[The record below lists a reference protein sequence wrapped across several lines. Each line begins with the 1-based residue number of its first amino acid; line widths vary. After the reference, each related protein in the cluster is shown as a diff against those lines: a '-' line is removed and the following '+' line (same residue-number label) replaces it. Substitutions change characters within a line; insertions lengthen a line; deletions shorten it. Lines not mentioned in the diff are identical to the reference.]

1 MLQSLCLAVVLAL
14 LWGLAPLTTERASAR
29 AALKTVI
36 VELEG
41 EPAVVAKYRA
51 ETSGQPFDL
60 AGYRQQLVAAQD
72 AFLARAS
79 AAGVNYAL
87 SGVEAP
93 NGDATASI
101 VFRFNYV
108 YNGVTLEVPAAAV
121 PVLKNLE
128 GVREVHE
135 AETMFP
141 HLDRAVSYV
150 RAPEVYGTPARLTQF
165 DEVSSGGAHGE
176 GMIVAVVDTG
186 IDWAHPMFGG
196 DPTPP
201 QFGVGPALATRNQKV
216 IYYLNLTA
224 GVAGD
229 DFGHGTHV
237 AGDIA
242 GYLGRAPGTDMLPG
256 TADDVEL
263 HGVAPQ
269 AKLMGYKTLS
279 AVGTGLNP
287 STIMAV
293 EDAVQPF
300 TLTGQPKPV
309 PHIINLSLGSTVNDP
324 NSPTSVAC
332 DNATLAGVTVVAS
345 AGNSGAATAANPTG
359 EGTIGSPG
367 TGRRVLTVGANNDP
381 GKPAEDI
388 VLDRVFDNGRPNDL
402 VDVLDPAGVN
412 RGGTGF
418 VDGSNKATAP
428 GQRTGIQLALAGGSP
443 TVGNVVAQY
452 YVFAGTVQTAAD
464 VPDSVR
470 GRIAIAR
477 PSGAFAGV
485 GAALAAKGAAAAII
499 IRPDLAKITV
509 GHAAIPTWSIQESD
523 ARYLLDLLS
532 STDAPG
538 VDPAKGALS
547 EFPVRVRQ
555 GAFKPAM
562 AAFSSRGPVGGWG
575 QIKPDVTAPGVGIL
589 SATVRVGGVSPAPG
603 FMFNPTGYISASGTS
618 FSSPITAGVA
628 ALVKQKNLTWT
639 PAMIRAALVNT
650 ATNLRWA
657 DGTALADGVNTLNE
671 QGGGLIDA
679 PGAVNAKALMG
690 TGNPGASGRPPAVR
704 PFQIGVSPLVG
715 ASPGNPDFSASY
727 SFGNVAIAGVE
738 GTATSTQAVN
748 IIDVRGGGG
757 AGTYNLSASNVR
769 EAGGANVRV
778 SFTDEA
784 GNQITSVQVPAG
796 GSASYRVRVEVDG
809 AQIADGAQIQWYVT
823 ATRADGGQRLR
834 MPFYYRAV
842 KPTVASSAPVINGVA
857 GNEVEG
863 TPPVDINGDYALQYS
878 ATAGVMPARYRI
890 EETTDGGANWTRL
903 ADVEASQISYALAS
917 RDNGVYTYRVTG
929 LFEVEH
935 GFVAGPPSAA
945 REVRVDRRVEA
956 DVTSMVQA
964 AIVDGT
970 VSFGG
975 GFAQFDQTL
984 RNTSAAT
991 NVYPPL
997 QFVVTSIQSGSGRVT
1012 AANASNSG
1020 TGQPGSPAAFDY
1032 SNTFGY
1038 ELTPGET
1045 SAPRR
1050 LRFNNPA
1057 NELFQFTAV
1066 VRAHLPASGAGLAT
1080 GSGDSAPSSG
1090 GSGSSGGG
1098 TTSSGTTSG
1107 STGTDE
1113 LLRTAQS
1120 TLTFTVNPLTR
1131 TVSLAR

>member
-1 MLQSLCLAVVLAL
+1 MKRALVLQSLCLAVMLAL
-14 LWGLAPLTTERASAR
+14 LVGLAPLSSQR
-29 AALKTVI
+29 AAAREAIKTVI

-72 AFLARAS
+72 DLLSRAA
-79 AAGVNYAL
+79 AAGINYAL
-87 SGVEAP
+87 SGVDAP
-93 NGDATASI
+93 NGDTTASI
-101 VFRFNYV
+101 KFRFNYV
-108 YNGVTLEVPAAAV
+108 YNGITLEVPASAV
-121 PVLKNLE
+121 SILQSLD
-128 GVREVHE
+128 GVRAVHE
-135 AETMFP
+135 AEQMLP

-150 RAPEVYGTPARLTQF
+150 RAPQLYGNPARLTQF
-165 DEVSSGGAHGE
+165 DELSSGGAHGE

-186 IDWAHPMFGG
+186 IDWSHPMFGG

-242 GYLGRAPGTDMLPG
+242 GYLGRAPGADGLPG

-345 AGNSGAATAANPTG
+345 AGNSGPG
-359 EGTIGSPG
+359 EATIGSPG

-388 VLDRVFDNGRPNDL
+388 VFDRVFDNGRPNDL

-412 RGGTGF
+412 RTGTGF
-418 VDGSNKATAP
+418 VDGANKATAA
-428 GQRTGIQLALAGGSP
+428 GQRSGIQLALAGGSP
-443 TVGNVVAQY
+443 TVGSVIAQY

-485 GAALAAKGAAAAII
+485 SAALAAKGAAAAII

-509 GHAAIPTWSIQESD
+509 GQALIPTWSMQESD

-532 STDAPG
+532 SSDAPG

-547 EFPVRVRQ
+547 EYPIRVRQ
-555 GAFKPAM
+555 GSFMPAM

-589 SATVRVGGVSPAPG
+589 SATVRAGGVSTAGG
-603 FMFNPTGYISASGTS
+603 FMFNPTGYVSASGTS

-657 DGTALADGVNTLNE
+657 DGTPLADGVNTLND

-679 PGAVNAKALMG
+679 PAAANAKALMG
-690 TGNPGASGRPPAVR
+690 TGNPGASGKAPAVR
-704 PFQIGVSPLVG
+704 PFQIGVAPLVG
-715 ASPGNPDFSASY
+715 TSPGNPDFSASY

-738 GTATSTQAVN
+738 GTATSTQTVN
-748 IIDVRGGGG
+748 IIDVRNGGG

-769 EAGGANVRV
+769 EAGGGNVRV
-778 SFTDEA
+778 KFTDEA
-784 GNQITSVQVPAG
+784 GNEITSVNVPAG
-796 GSASYRVRVEVDG
+796 GSASYRVRIEVDG
-809 AQIADGAQIQWYVT
+809 ERIAEGTQIQWYVT

-842 KPTVASSAPVINGVA
+842 RPAVAAAAPVLYGVA

-863 TPPVDINGDYALQYS
+863 NPPVDINGDYSLQYYS
-878 ATAGVMPARYRI
+878 TAAGVMPTRYRI
-890 EETTDGGANWTRL
+890 EESNDNGATWTRL
-903 ADVEASQISYALAS
+903 ADVDSSQLTFDVAG
-917 RDNGVYTYRVTG
+917 RDNGTYRYRVIG
-929 LFEVEH
+929 LFAVQH
-935 GFVAGPPSAA
+935 GFVAGPPSAP
-945 REVRVDRRVEA
+945 RDVRVDRRVEA
-956 DVTSMVQA
+956 DVTSLVEA

-984 RNTSAAT
+984 RNKSAGT
-991 NVYPPL
+991 NIYPPL
-997 QFVVTSIQSGSGRVT
+997 QFVITSIQSGSGRVT
-1012 AANASNSG
+1012 AANASNGG
-1020 TGQPGSPAAFDY
+1020 TGKAGSPASFDY

-1038 ELTPGET
+1038 ELAPGET
-1045 SAPRR
+1045 SAARR
-1050 LRFNNPA
+1050 LRFNNPG

-1066 VRAHLPASGAGLAT
+1066 VRAHLPAAGT
-1080 GSGDSAPSSG
+1080 GSLTTSGDSASPSG
-1090 GSGSSGGG
+1090 GTGDGTTGGG
-1098 TTSSGTTSG
+1098 
-1107 STGTDE
+1107 STAADE
-1113 LLRTAQS
+1113 MLRTAQT

-1131 TVSLAR
+1131 TVSLTR